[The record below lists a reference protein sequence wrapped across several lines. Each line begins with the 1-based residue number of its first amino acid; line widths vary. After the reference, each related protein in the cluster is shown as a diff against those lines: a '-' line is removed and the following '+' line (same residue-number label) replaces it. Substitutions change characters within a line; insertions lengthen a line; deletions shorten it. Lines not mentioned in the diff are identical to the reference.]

1 MAPPLAK
8 GDKEEALKEKKIFQA
23 ALIADSFNNKFQP
36 LTQKTPRVLLPL
48 INRPLIDYTL
58 RLLKLSD
65 VQEVFVFCSANSS
78 LVRAHIKEHWT
89 QRDSGLDVH
98 VNSSENYLSVGDVLR
113 DVDQKGLIKSDFI
126 LIHGDV
132 IGNLPLLKIL
142 DKHR

>member
-1 MAPPLAK
+1 MPPATSGK
-8 GDKEEALKEKKIFQA
+8 DDALKETKVFQA
-23 ALIADSFNNKFQP
+23 VLIADSFNNRFQP

-65 VQEVFVFCSANSS
+65 VQEVYVFCSANSN
-78 LVRAHIKEHWT
+78 LVRAYIKEHWPPGN
-89 QRDSGLDVH
+89 GLVVH

-132 IGNLPLLKIL
+132 IGNLQLLDIL
-142 DKHR
+142 DGHR